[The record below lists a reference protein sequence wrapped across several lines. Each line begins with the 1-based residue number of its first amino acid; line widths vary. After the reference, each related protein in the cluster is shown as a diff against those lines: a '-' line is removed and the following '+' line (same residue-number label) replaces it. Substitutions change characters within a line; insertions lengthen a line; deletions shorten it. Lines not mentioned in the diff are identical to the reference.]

1 MDSFLKQDPT
11 GGETEK
17 QLEWAETIYT
27 WAFRGKFLLRKFW
40 WILLLTF
47 SIGIGYQAF
56 NELKR
61 EPRYVSYARMIV
73 SGRIAL
79 PDGGVYSEELSH
91 FFGTQIQLMQ
101 SPQVQNRARDR
112 VSALKPNLKP
122 VSVFLRPS
130 RIPETAIFMLSAEGV
145 EPEYTQAFLD
155 ACLQEYINFRRE
167 MRSQTSESTLLA
179 ITEELLRLEEEIEQG
194 ENAIVEFQKKNNIVF
209 TKEQVSTAGSYL
221 AKLKNQMADLKT
233 QSRLLE
239 SLSLEQHLQ
248 GNPDG
253 EQMDEYLSLSALDMG
268 QNYMQVKNQV
278 EQLEAEI
285 DEFSIY
291 MNPRHPKIIGLKQE
305 IERTENLLKI
315 YRRQGIEKIAEKK
328 SILRTRIENLDK
340 VIAEW
345 EHTALDNSRR
355 MAEFERLTSRMER
368 SKTLYQRLLGS
379 IQSIDLNL
387 SVDQETLA
395 ILENATSARLV
406 KGSIAKKL
414 AQGGLA
420 GLMIG
425 AGLIFLIGVIDNRLV
440 SAEDISQRFEP
451 PVLGIIPLE
460 KVPVDGQL
468 EHIKPKDDRHLFA
481 EACRALRSSLL
492 FMEDQGSKPQ
502 SIIITSSV
510 PSEGKSMLTTNLS
523 ITLALAASRTI
534 LVDLDLRRGQLYK
547 EFGNTRKDGL
557 HEVINNGLELDDVIQ
572 KTGIENLDFIPCG
585 VYPDRPGEM
594 LLSAHMEQV
603 LRELKERYDYIIF
616 DTAPILATDDTSSFA
631 AKTDGVLFAVRSSKT
646 QVRQVKASL
655 ERLHI
660 RGTKVLG
667 FILNFVD
674 TQNPDYYYYK
684 KYSYYYTSESV
695 AS

>member
-1 MDSFLKQDPT
+1 MDSFLKQKPV
-11 GGETEK
+11 GEESEK
-17 QLEWAETIYT
+17 QLEWAETIYS
-27 WAFRGKFLLRKFW
+27 WVFRGRFLLRKFW
-40 WILLLTF
+40 WILLLTL
-47 SIGIGYQAF
+47 SIGVGYQAF

-101 SPQVQNRARDR
+101 SPQVQKRARDR
-112 VSALKPNLKP
+112 ITALKPDLKAVP
-122 VSVFLRPS
+122 VFLRPS

-145 EPEYTQAFLD
+145 EPEYTQSFLD

-194 ENAIVEFQKKNNIVF
+194 ENAIVDFQKLNNIVY
-209 TKEQVSTAGSYL
+209 TKEQVSSAGSYL
-221 AKLKNQMADLKT
+221 AKLKNQMADLRT

-239 SLSLEQHLQ
+239 SLSLEQQ
-248 GNPDG
+248 MNGGTEG
-253 EQMDEYLSLSALDMG
+253 EETDEFLSLSALDMS
-268 QNYMQVKNQV
+268 QNYKEVKNQV
-278 EQLEAEI
+278 QQLTAEL

-291 MNPRHPKIIGLKQE
+291 MKPGHPKIIGLKQK
-305 IERTENLLKI
+305 IERTENMLEI
-315 YRRQGIEKIAEKK
+315 YRRQGIEKISEQK
-328 SILRTRIENLDK
+328 SILRARIDNLDK

-355 MAEFERLTSRMER
+355 MAEFDRLNSRLER
-368 SKTLYQRLLGS
+368 SRTLYQRLLSS

-387 SVDQETLA
+387 NVDQETLA
-395 ILENATSARLV
+395 ILENATAARMV
-406 KGSIAKKL
+406 RGSVSKKL

-425 AGLIFLIGVIDNRLV
+425 AGLIFLIGVIDNRIV
-440 SAEDISQRFEP
+440 SAEDISLRFEP

-460 KVPVDGQL
+460 NIADSGQL

-481 EACRALRSSLL
+481 EACRALRSFLL

-502 SIIITSSV
+502 CIIVTSSV
-510 PSEGKSMLTTNLS
+510 PSEGKSMISTNLS

-534 LVDLDLRRGQLYK
+534 LVDLGLRRGQLYK
-547 EFGNTRKDGL
+547 VFGTTRKDGL
-557 HEVINNGLELDDVIQ
+557 HEVINNGVELDDVIQ
-572 KTGIENLDFIPCG
+572 KTEIENLDFIPCG
-585 VYPDRPGEM
+585 VYPDRPGEL
-594 LLSAHMEQV
+594 LLSEHMEQI

-646 QVRQVKASL
+646 QARQVKASM
-655 ERLHI
+655 ERLHL
-660 RGTKVLG
+660 RGTTVLG

-684 KYSYYYTSESV
+684 KYSYYYTADSL

>member
-1 MDSFLKQDPT
+1 MDSFLKQNPV
-11 GGETEK
+11 GEESEK
-17 QLEWAETIYT
+17 QLEWAETIYS
-27 WAFRGKFLLRKFW
+27 WVFRGRFLLRKFW
-40 WILLLTF
+40 WILLLTV

-101 SPQVQNRARDR
+101 SPQVQKRARDR
-112 VSALKPNLKP
+112 ITALKPNLKAVP
-122 VSVFLRPS
+122 VFLRPS

-145 EPEYTQAFLD
+145 EPEYTQSFLD

-194 ENAIVEFQKKNNIVF
+194 ENAIVDFQKMNNIVF

-221 AKLKNQMADLKT
+221 AKLKNQMADLRT

-239 SLSLEQHLQ
+239 SLSLEQQ
-248 GNPDG
+248 MNGGSEG
-253 EQMDEYLSLSALDMG
+253 EQTDEFLSLSALDMS
-268 QNYMQVKNQV
+268 QNYKEVKNQV
-278 EQLEAEI
+278 EQLNAEI

-291 MNPRHPKIIGLKQE
+291 MKPGHPKIIGLKQE
-305 IERTENLLKI
+305 IERTENMLEI
-315 YRRQGIEKIAEKK
+315 YRRQGIEKISEQK
-328 SILRTRIENLDK
+328 SILRARIDNLDK

-355 MAEFERLTSRMER
+355 MAEFDRLNSRLER
-368 SKTLYQRLLGS
+368 SRTLYQRLLGS

-387 SVDQETLA
+387 NVDQETLA
-395 ILENATSARLV
+395 ILENATAARLV
-406 KGSIAKKL
+406 RGSVSKKL

-425 AGLIFLIGVIDNRLV
+425 AGLIFLIGVIDNRIV
-440 SAEDISQRFEP
+440 SAEDISLRFEP

-460 KVPVDGQL
+460 KITDKGQL

-502 SIIITSSV
+502 CIIVTSSV
-510 PSEGKSMLTTNLS
+510 PSEGKSMISTNLS

-534 LVDLDLRRGQLYK
+534 LIDLDLRRGQLYK
-547 EFGNTRKDGL
+547 VFGTTRKDGL
-557 HEVINNGLELDDVIQ
+557 HEVINNGVELDDVIQ
-572 KTGIENLDFIPCG
+572 KTEIENLDFIPCG
-585 VYPDRPGEM
+585 VYPDRPGEL
-594 LLSAHMEQV
+594 LLSEHMEQI

-646 QVRQVKASL
+646 QARQVKASM
-655 ERLHI
+655 ERLHL
-660 RGTKVLG
+660 RGTTVLG

-684 KYSYYYTSESV
+684 KYSYYYTADSL